1 MKRLAEIILRIKEI
15 EVEVRDGNATDEMNT
30 ELDTLLVEKKELE
43 AKEAEMRAKFAE
55 GTQLPTFEE
64 RTPQAN
70 VELEQRE
77 AFRNYVMTG
86 EETDALLRAD
96 ATTATT
102 DIGAIIPNTILSQII
117 EEMADVGEIWNLV
130 TKTNYPGGVD
140 IPTASAKPVAT
151 WVAEGAVAE
160 KQKKAL
166 GKISFSYYKLQIK
179 VAITLI
185 AATVSLDIWETSV
198 AGNIAEALV
207 LALETAII
215 EGTGTGQPLG
225 FTLDARVP
233 AAQIVEFAAADATFD
248 GWITKLLSN
257 IPLAYRKKKTG
268 IILMNSGTWD
278 KYVQGLV
285 DTNGQPIARMT
296 MGLDGEMQYRFL
308 GKKVLLRDEI
318 TNLVGAG
325 LSEVVCAY
333 IDLKDYLVNT
343 NLQITTR
350 RYFDEDTDEY
360 VQKST
365 MICDGKLADAY
376 GVVLL
381 KTAAV

>member
-15 EVEVRDGNATDEMNT
+15 QVEVRDGNATDEMNT